1 MFPVMILSI
10 TGEIL
15 QNTISYVIYCLVMI
29 SVMILSIT
37 GSILQKYY
45 FLCYLLFSDVFSD
58 DSIHHWLNFTKYN
71 FLCYL
76 LFSDDFS
83 DEFIHHWLNFTKILF
98 LMLFIV

>member
-1 MFPVMILSI
+1 MFSVMILSI

-15 QNTISYVIYCLVMI
+15 QKTS
-29 SVMILSIT
+29 
-37 GSILQKYY
+37 
-45 FLCYLLFSDVFSD
+45 FLCYLLFSDDFSND
-58 DSIHHWLNFTKYN
+58 FIHHWWNFTKYN

-83 DEFIHHWLNFTKILF
+83 DDFIHHWLNFTKILF

>member
-1 MFPVMILSI
+1 
-10 TGEIL
+10 
-15 QNTISYVIYCLVMI
+15 MI
-29 SVMILSIT
+29 SVMILFIT

-58 DSIHHWLNFTKYN
+58 DSIHHRWNFTKYN

-83 DEFIHHWLNFTKILF
+83 DDFIHHWLNFAKSLF